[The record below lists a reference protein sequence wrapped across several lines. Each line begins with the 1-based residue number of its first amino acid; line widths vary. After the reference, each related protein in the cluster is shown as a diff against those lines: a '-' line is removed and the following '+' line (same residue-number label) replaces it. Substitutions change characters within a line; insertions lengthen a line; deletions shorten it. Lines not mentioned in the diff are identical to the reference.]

1 MLLRPKVNALDTD
14 FITRHVESTAALIGL
29 PIADE
34 YRAGVERYFGIAAS
48 LAALVMAM
56 PLTAADEPAEV
67 FVPVS
72 PEAG

>member
-1 MLLRPKVNALDTD
+1 MDQDL
-14 FITRHVESTAALIGL
+14 ITRHVASTATVIGL

-48 LAALVMAM
+48 LATLVMTM
-56 PLTAADEPAEV
+56 PLSAADEPAEV

>member
-1 MLLRPKVNALDTD
+1 MDEDL
-14 FITRHVESTAALIGL
+14 ITRHVASTATLIGL
-29 PIADE
+29 PIAAE
-34 YRAGVERYFGIAAS
+34 CRAGVERYFGIAAG

-72 PEAG
+72 PEVT